1 MIKRLLPLLFL
12 LVWSGPAG
20 TQTAITGP
28 GANSCDL
35 FMKFYEQDPETRE
48 LLFFAWA
55 QGFMSGMNVV
65 ALRLKGEVID
75 LRPEAYDPDRQMIF
89 IRNFCFLHRG
99 ESYAEAVFELMT
111 ELRHAAG
118 PPASETPAPPADQ

>member
-1 MIKRLLPLLFL
+1 MIKRLFVLLFL

-35 FMKFYEQDPETRE
+35 FMQFHAQDPKARE

-75 LRPEAYDPDRQMIF
+75 LQPEAYDADRQMIF
-89 IRNFCFLHRG
+89 LRNFCFLHRG
-99 ESYAEAVFELMT
+99 EAYAEAVFELMT

-118 PPASETPAPPADQ
+118 PPADKP